1 MDRHFSEIKVHVLK
15 VIFDGECVYRYYRE
29 WSRYRMIMK
38 GAPERVY
45 PFCHGDNTEADEAP

>member
-1 MDRHFSEIKVHVLK
+1 MDRHFSEIKVQK